1 MFDAGTCEIESLEDE
16 YRAMQNSGPGRA
28 KKAIEREI
36 VDSLPF
42 YRRLALRRLRSPSD
56 AEDVTQ
62 AFALKSLERADQLRD
77 PLAVR
82 GWLRR
87 VFETTLVDH
96 CRGTGRR
103 REREISFDLHLHD
116 KIENDEGHDQPPFD
130 PGQVVAKLLPRLKP
144 EYADIVRKM
153 DLLDRPRS
161 EVAGELGI
169 TVNNLTVRLHRARSA
184 LRDQI
189 CQSDSH
195 VAAIAA

>member
-1 MFDAGTCEIESLEDE
+1 MFDAGTSKIECLEDE
-16 YRAMQNSGPGRA
+16 HRVMQDSSPGRA
-28 KKAIEREI
+28 RKGIEREI

-42 YRRLALRRLRSPSD
+42 YRRLALCRLRSLSD

-62 AFALKSLERADQLRD
+62 AFALKALERADQLRD

-87 VFETTLVDH
+87 VFETTLVDY
-96 CRGTGRR
+96 CRGRGRR
-103 REREISFDLHLHD
+103 REREIPFDPHLHD
-116 KIENDEGHDQPPFD
+116 KIEHGDIQDQPSFD
-130 PGQVVAKLLPRLKP
+130 PAHVVAKLLPRLKP

-161 EVAGELGI
+161 DVAGELGI

-189 CQSDSH
+189 QQAD
-195 VAAIAA
+195 VTGD

>member
-1 MFDAGTCEIESLEDE
+1 MFDAGISKIECLEDE
-16 YRAMQNSGPGRA
+16 HRVMQDGRPGRA
-28 KKAIEREI
+28 RKAIEREI
-36 VDSLPF
+36 VDGLPF
-42 YRRLALRRLRSPSD
+42 YRRLAQRRLRSRND
-56 AEDVTQ
+56 AEDVVQ
-62 AFALKSLERADQLRD
+62 AFALKALERADQLRD

-87 VFETTLVDH
+87 IFETTLVDH
-96 CRGTGRR
+96 CRGSGRR
-103 REREISFDLHLHD
+103 REREISFDMHLHD
-116 KIENDEGHDQPPFD
+116 KIERADCPDPAPFD

-144 EYADIVRKM
+144 EYAEIVRKM

-189 CQSDSH
+189 CLAD
-195 VAAIAA
+195 VPATAIAV

>member
-1 MFDAGTCEIESLEDE
+1 MLDAGTCEIECSEDNF
-16 YRAMQNSGPGRA
+16 RVMQDSAPGRA
-28 KKAIEREI
+28 KVIEREI

-42 YRRLALRRLRSPSD
+42 YRRLALRRLRSLSD
-56 AEDVTQ
+56 AEDVAQ
-62 AFALKSLERADQLRD
+62 AFALKALERADQLRD

-96 CRGTGRR
+96 CRGRGRR
-103 REREISFDLHLHD
+103 REREIPFDLHLHD
-116 KIENDEGHDQPPFD
+116 KIEHGDGADQPPFD
-130 PGQVVAKLLPRLKP
+130 PEHVVARLLPRLKP

-153 DLLDRPRS
+153 DILDRPRS
-161 EVAGELGI
+161 DVAGELGI

-189 CQSDSH
+189 CRADSSM
-195 VAAIAA
+195 AAIAA

>member
-1 MFDAGTCEIESLEDE
+1 MFDAGTSKIECLEDE
-16 YRAMQNSGPGRA
+16 HRVMQDSSPGRA
-28 KKAIEREI
+28 RKGIEREI

-42 YRRLALRRLRSPSD
+42 YRRLALCRLRSLSD

-62 AFALKSLERADQLRD
+62 AFALKALERADQLRD

-96 CRGTGRR
+96 CRGRGRR
-103 REREISFDLHLHD
+103 REREVSFDLHLHD
-116 KIENDEGHDQPPFD
+116 KIENGDSPDQPPFD
-130 PGQVVAKLLPRLKP
+130 PGHEVAKLLPRLKP
-144 EYADIVRKM
+144 QYANIVRNM

-161 EVAGELGI
+161 DVAGELGI

-184 LRDQI
+184 LRAQI
-189 CQSDSH
+189 CMADAP
-195 VAAIAA
+195 VTAIAA